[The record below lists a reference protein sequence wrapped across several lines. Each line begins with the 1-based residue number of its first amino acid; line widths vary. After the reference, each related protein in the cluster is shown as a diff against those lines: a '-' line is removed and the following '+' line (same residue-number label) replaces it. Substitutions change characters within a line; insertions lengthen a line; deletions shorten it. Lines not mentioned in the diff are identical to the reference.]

1 MPRPRVDRRELT
13 LIAVTIGPGSF
24 TGVRVGLAA
33 ARGLA
38 VGLAVP
44 LAGITTTA
52 VLLAQAASRDRLV
65 IAAIDS
71 RLGDWF
77 CAIGEG
83 DAAPFV
89 TSARD
94 LAVRIAGRPCLV
106 VGTGAKALA
115 DDLLAAGI
123 DTIVEEAAPDP
134 VTLARLAGDAGVDAW
149 RARNAAGRPAAAALP
164 ARRQHHLAGRRAPHR
179 RLNDRPFRHR
189 AAGRARS
196 RSGRRAACRIVRA
209 PRRACLDAA
218 GLAELVASPGVA
230 GLLLQVDGHDAGFA
244 LCRVAADEAELLT
257 IAVRPARRRQGAARR
272 LLAAVI
278 DHVRDARGAD
288 AIP

>member
-1 MPRPRVDRRELT
+1 MTVLAFDCAVSGLGVAVVRDGVRLASLSEGGRDQAARLLPAIEAVLADAAVDRRALT

-52 VLLAQAASRDRLV
+52 VLLAQSPSRDRLV

-83 DAAPFV
+83 DAAPRV

-94 LAVRIAGRPCLV
+94 LAARIAGRPCLV
-106 VGTGAKALA
+106 VGIGAKALA

-134 VTLARLAGDAGVDAW
+134 VTLARLAGDAGIDGW
-149 RARNAAGRPAAAALP
+149 RSRNAEEGLPRPLYLRGVNITLP
-164 ARRQHHLAGRRAPHR
+164 DGARRT
-179 RLNDRPFRHR
+179 
-189 AAGRARS
+189 
-196 RSGRRAACRIVRA
+196 
-209 PRRACLDAA
+209 
-218 GLAELVASPGVA
+218 
-230 GLLLQVDGHDAGFA
+230 VD
-244 LCRVAADEAELLT
+244 
-257 IAVRPARRRQGAARR
+257 
-272 LLAAVI
+272 
-278 DHVRDARGAD
+278 
-288 AIP
+288 

>member
-1 MPRPRVDRRELT
+1 MTVLAFDCAVSGLGVAVVRDGVRLASLSEGGRDQAARLLPAIEAVLADAAVDRRSLT

-44 LAGITTTA
+44 LAGIATTA
-52 VLLAQAASRDRLV
+52 VLLAQARSRDRLV

-94 LAVRIAGRPCLV
+94 LAARIAGRPCLV
-106 VGTGAKALA
+106 VGIGARALA

-134 VTLARLAGDAGVDAW
+134 VALARLAGDMGVNGW
-149 RARNAAGRPAAAALP
+149 HARNTREGLPRPLYLRGVNITLP
-164 ARRQHHLAGRRAPHR
+164 DGARRT
-179 RLNDRPFRHR
+179 
-189 AAGRARS
+189 
-196 RSGRRAACRIVRA
+196 
-209 PRRACLDAA
+209 
-218 GLAELVASPGVA
+218 
-230 GLLLQVDGHDAGFA
+230 VD
-244 LCRVAADEAELLT
+244 
-257 IAVRPARRRQGAARR
+257 
-272 LLAAVI
+272 
-278 DHVRDARGAD
+278 
-288 AIP
+288 

>member
-1 MPRPRVDRRELT
+1 MTVLAFDCAVSGLGVAVVRDGVRLASLSEGGRDQAARLLPAIEAALADAAVDRRALT
-13 LIAVTIGPGSF
+13 LVAVTIGPGSF

-52 VLLAQAASRDRLV
+52 VLLAQAPSRDRLV

-77 CAIGEG
+77 CAIGDG
-83 DAAPFV
+83 DAAPRV

-106 VGTGAKALA
+106 VGIGAKALA
-115 DDLLAAGI
+115 DDLLAAEI

-149 RARNAAGRPAAAALP
+149 RSRNAEEGLPRPLYLRGVNITLP
-164 ARRQHHLAGRRAPHR
+164 DGARRT
-179 RLNDRPFRHR
+179 
-189 AAGRARS
+189 
-196 RSGRRAACRIVRA
+196 
-209 PRRACLDAA
+209 
-218 GLAELVASPGVA
+218 
-230 GLLLQVDGHDAGFA
+230 VD
-244 LCRVAADEAELLT
+244 
-257 IAVRPARRRQGAARR
+257 
-272 LLAAVI
+272 
-278 DHVRDARGAD
+278 
-288 AIP
+288 